1 VLIFLAGVAFLLML
15 IALGE
20 LAGSHF
26 WRSGGNPYVDHC
38 ATCEKS
44 YPRPAG
50 LPWDVCPQ
58 GHVINRPKD
67 VPRTQTHRSVVFIA
81 LCAGFIAVAIILT
94 AAGFVSG
101 P

>member
-15 IALGE
+15 IAVGE

-26 WRSGGNPYVDHC
+26 WRGGGNRYVDHC
-38 ATCEKS
+38 ATCGKS

-58 GHVINRPKD
+58 GHVINRPKEE
-67 VPRTQTHRSVVFIA
+67 PNTQSHRSIVFIA
-81 LCAGFIAVAIILT
+81 LCAGFIVVAIVLT
-94 AAGFVSG
+94 AAGFVGG

>member
-20 LAGSHF
+20 LGGSHF
-26 WRSGGNPYVDHC
+26 WRGSPNRYVDHC
-38 ATCEKS
+38 ATCGKS

-58 GHVINRPKD
+58 GHVINHPNEE
-67 VPRTQTHRSVVFIA
+67 PHTQTHRSVVFIA
-81 LCAGFIAVAIILT
+81 LCAGFIVVAIILT